1 MLSGIT
7 AAGGGSPRPV
17 SAETLNSVKTAHSTK
32 VAEDIEWAKA
42 KREANAEEQAAK
54 RRNEEQE
61 AEQRI

>member
-1 MLSGIT
+1 M
-7 AAGGGSPRPV
+7 
-17 SAETLNSVKTAHSTK
+17 AHSTK

-61 AEQRI
+61 AEQRIWDEKKKLEDKEWKW